1 MLPNHLS
8 RLLILISAGVS
19 FASPGHAL
27 TLEEALATR
36 LTPTHTMTGANKVA
50 TSSTVAARTHS
61 DWQDQRA
68 SPTEL
73 LAKLQQAGTS
83 VLVLERTNRRLPRT
97 GDPIW
102 NLRLEIPGQPVR
114 EFDAVSGRA
123 NRQSAD
129 RDRMGS
135 RAPLPAGHYTLGPV
149 EPLAAGAYPELGPVW
164 IGIEPTFT
172 TGRRVLGIHQDP
184 SAGLDANSGT
194 LGCIGLIKRNDL
206 LELAREVNK
215 ARIRELV
222 VTN

>member
-1 MLPNHLS
+1 MLPDRLS

-27 TLEEALATR
+27 TLNEALAIRLATPNETTR
-36 LTPTHTMTGANKVA
+36 N
-50 TSSTVAARTHS
+50 SVAARSHS
-61 DWQDQRA
+61 DTQQHGA
-68 SPTEL
+68 SPAEL
-73 LAKLQQAGTS
+73 LAKLQEEGTS
-83 VLVLERTNRRLPRT
+83 VLVLEKTHRRLPST

-102 NLRLEIPGQPVR
+102 SLRLEIPGRPVR
-114 EFDAVSGRA
+114 QFDAVSGRA

-129 RDRMGS
+129 RDRLGS
-135 RAPLPAGHYTLGPV
+135 RAPPPAGHHILGPV

-164 IGIEPTFT
+164 IGIEPTFP

-184 SAGLDANSGT
+184 SAGLGANSGT

-206 LELAREVNK
+206 LELARQVNK
-215 ARIRELV
+215 AKIRELV